1 APENPNW
8 WGYTHTTSYDL
19 AMILR
24 GLATKELLP
33 APVCDYVLNEMRRVA
48 PNQRWG
54 IPEGC
59 PTPAAVAVKNGWYPE
74 EDARKVWRVHSIGVA
89 PVGAK
94 TDRAV
99 VSILTR
105 YPLERGMRYG
115 QETCRIVASE
125 VLRAF

>member
-1 APENPNW
+1 
-8 WGYTHTTSYDL
+8 
-19 AMILR
+19 MILR